1 VPGREQI
8 HASSQY
14 ESRIGE
20 DRARAGG
27 HSIPIERRHR
37 LPSSVERGPIESEPC
52 LDERT
57 DSIRRP
63 QVHFGHERRRKCHS
77 RVLAIQPHCD
87 WSDSEQTRLTEALL
101 DAGSDALLDALRD
114 TPRVGYLRMSNSLG
128 YDLHFAR
135 ALPGDDGGRRIVLA
149 TDRPILFWE
158 ARNHPRSI
166 DYPFTVIELRLN
178 RDGEGEGKMS
188 IAARISGNNALNLIE
203 LEDYANQPVRLLGV
217 RSDRRPT

>member
-1 VPGREQI
+1 MPVFRIATLVIWLAAMVVAPAASPGGQAIGSPERFT
-8 HASSQY
+8 ALAVNVDGFWF
-14 ESRIGE
+14 SRTG
-20 DRARAGG
+20 
-27 HSIPIERRHR
+27 P
-37 LPSSVERGPIESEPC
+37 VEI
-52 LDERT
+52 
-57 DSIRRP
+57 
-63 QVHFGHERRRKCHS
+63 VVS
-77 RVLAIQPHCD
+77 R
-87 WSDSEQTRLTEALL
+87 WSNESEQTRLTEALL
-101 DAGSDALLDALRD
+101 DEGSDALLDALRD

-158 ARNHPRSI
+158 ARNQPRSI

-188 IAARISGNNALNLIE
+188 IAARISGNKALNLIE

>member
-1 VPGREQI
+1 MPVFRIATLVFWLAAMVVAPAASPGGQAIGSPERFT
-8 HASSQY
+8 ALAVNVDGFWF
-14 ESRIGE
+14 SRTG
-20 DRARAGG
+20 
-27 HSIPIERRHR
+27 P
-37 LPSSVERGPIESEPC
+37 VEI
-52 LDERT
+52 
-57 DSIRRP
+57 
-63 QVHFGHERRRKCHS
+63 VVS
-77 RVLAIQPHCD
+77 R
-87 WSDSEQTRLTEALL
+87 WSNESEQTRLTEALL
-101 DAGSDALLDALRD
+101 DEGSDALLDALRD

-158 ARNHPRSI
+158 ARNQPRSI

-188 IAARISGNNALNLIE
+188 IAARISGNKALNLIE